1 LVGQLEAI
9 AAEARAVFGGLDG
22 RQLNWKPAAESWS
35 VGQCF
40 EHLLKTNAGFFSTL
54 ERIGRGEHR
63 SSLWEKWSPL
73 SGFFGRM
80 VLRAVAPGSRRKF
93 KAAAKTQPASSDVEA
108 DVIGRFAEQ
117 QARLAGLMRATDK
130 IDLNKTVV
138 TSPVASFVTY
148 SLFDAYRVVVMHERR
163 HFEQARRVT
172 EAAGFPKAVN
182 RQPSTVTSERTEPRA
197 VNLEE

>member
-1 LVGQLEAI
+1 MEMSRNPPNGELLTLVEQLRATTD
-9 AAEARAVFGGLDG
+9 EAREVFGGLDE
-22 RQLNWKPAAESWS
+22 RQINWKPSAESWS

-54 ERIGRGEHR
+54 ERIGRGEHK

-80 VLRAVAPGSRRKF
+80 VLRAVDPGSRRKF
-93 KAAAKTQPASSDVEA
+93 KAAAKTQPTSSDVEA
-108 DVIGRFAEQ
+108 DVIGRFGEQ
-117 QARLAGLMRATDK
+117 QTRLAELMRATDK
-130 IDLNKTVV
+130 IDLNKTIV

-148 SLFDAYRVVVMHERR
+148 SLLDAYRVVVTHDRR

-172 EAAGFPKAVN
+172 ETEGFPSSK
-182 RQPSTVTSERTEPRA
+182 
-197 VNLEE
+197 